1 MEIFKK
7 FRNFMTIYL
16 TVSHNQEALFS
27 EKNNRSITPKNLHIA
42 MENPPVLIG
51 DTSSHSGVPS
61 QLCDTVCVLTNM
73 ALHHPPQTSQLILP
87 RHRNGFT
94 NQHEIHQFLR
104 KLNVFPLTN
113 KLTQQANRRW
123 EDGPRTPHLG
133 GCLNLTFFLCFKE
146 GFDGKW
152 LLEIISGQSYPKI
165 LPRMEN
171 PTQNGSLYYHKSLP

>member
-1 MEIFKK
+1 MLHGNRVLVTTWPDSSSTKSTKK
-7 FRNFMTIYL
+7 
-16 TVSHNQEALFS
+16 
-27 EKNNRSITPKNLHIA
+27 
-42 MENPPVLIG
+42 
-51 DTSSHSGVPS
+51 
-61 QLCDTVCVLTNM
+61 
-73 ALHHPPQTSQLILP
+73 PPQHFSVVWNS

-113 KLTQQANRRW
+113 KLTQQANGRW

-152 LLEIISGQSYPKI
+152 LLEIIISGQSYPKI
-165 LPRMEN
+165 LPKMEN
-171 PTQNGSLYYHKSLP
+171 PTQNGSLYYHKSLPWKVFGHFGNWIFHYFSRPFGYLPYTRWRLSWTNPFENMRK